1 MRVTSWNLLHGL
13 AIPPDPAVDAA
24 ALLEAEI
31 LNLKSDVIGVQEV
44 DYFLERSGN
53 HNQVG
58 NIATIMGA
66 ADWAFAPSLFGNPDE
81 KWRKP
86 ENTDLKIVTNKSQ
99 EGEAGYGIGMVSQLP
114 VKSWHRLDLKGAP
127 FGVFMMFP
135 VDGKLKRFYVRD
147 HPRSALAAH
156 LENGWLIIN
165 THLSFVPFFN
175 YRQLVQIKRWSRTL
189 GVDPKKILFMGDMNI
204 PIRKVVAGL
213 KWNSLATGKTF
224 PSWLPKVEIDYML
237 SPTLTASDVKQ
248 ITYSHKGM
256 SDHLPLQIEIP
267 TESQRMK
274 SKK

>member
-13 AIPPDPAVDAA
+13 AIPPDPSVDAA
-24 ALLEAEI
+24 ALLESEI

-58 NIATIMGA
+58 NIATVMGA

-86 ENTDLKIVTNKSQ
+86 NNTDVKIVTNKSQ
-99 EGEAGYGIGMVSQLP
+99 EGEAGYGIGMISLLP
-114 VKSWHRLDLKGAP
+114 VKAWHRLDLKGAP

-175 YRQLVQIKRWSRTL
+175 YRQLVHIKRWTRTL
-189 GVDPKKILFMGDMNI
+189 GVDPKNILFMGDMNI

-248 ITYSHKGM
+248 INYSHKGM
-256 SDHLPLQIEIP
+256 SDHLPLQIVIP
-267 TESQRMK
+267 TE
-274 SKK
+274 

>member
-1 MRVTSWNLLHGL
+1 LLHGL

-58 NIATIMGA
+58 NIATVMGA

-86 ENTDLKIVTNKSQ
+86 ESADLKIVTNKSQ

-147 HPRSALAAH
+147 HPRSALAAQ

-175 YRQLVQIKRWSRTL
+175 YRQLVHIKRWSRTL
-189 GVDPKKILFMGDMNI
+189 GVDPKNILFMGDMNI

-237 SPTLTASDVKQ
+237 SPTLTAIDVKQ
-248 ITYSHKGM
+248 INYSHKGM
-256 SDHLPLQIEIP
+256 SDHLPLQIVIP
-267 TESQRMK
+267 TE
-274 SKK
+274 